1 MGIIIVRIV
10 MLAAA
15 AGAGLAFGPSL
26 GFHATN
32 YWLAGAGFLFGVLA
46 VLLEWQARKIPV
58 DRIFWGSMGGILGLG
73 LGLGLGTAMGA
84 VSPEAGPLGRSL
96 FGLLFTYL
104 GASVALAKRD
114 ELEDM
119 SAKLFPKTTAR
130 RESFKILDTSVIID
144 GRIVDLCEAGFLE
157 GTLIIPQFVLREL
170 QQIADSP
177 DPLKRNRGKR
187 GFDVLQRVQRIPGTR
202 VRVEDQDFPHVREV
216 DRKLIEL
223 GKSLGGK
230 VVTNDYNLN
239 KVAELSGVPVLN
251 VNELANALRPVVLPG
266 EVVHVHVVKEGKES
280 SQGVAY
286 LDDGTMV
293 VIDHG
298 KRFIGQPVTATV
310 TSVLQTTAG
319 RMIFARLKDDEAS
332 RSEEH
337 TSELHSLTNL
347 VCRLLLEKKK
357 NTLHT
362 PSNHHI
368 HYKLSTHCNKLKI
381 T

>member
-1 MGIIIVRIV
+1 MGIVIVRIV

-119 SAKLFPKTTAR
+119 SAKLFPKTMAR

-202 VRVEDQDFPHVREV
+202 VQVEDQDFPHIREV

-251 VNELANALRPVVLPG
+251 VNELANALKPVVLPG
-266 EVVHVHVVKEGKES
+266 EVVHVHVVKEGKEIG
-280 SQGVAY
+280 QGVAY

-298 KRFIGQPVTATV
+298 KRYIGQPVTATV

-319 RMIFARLKDDEAS
+319 RMIFARLKDEEAT
-332 RSEEH
+332 R
-337 TSELHSLTNL
+337 
-347 VCRLLLEKKK
+347 
-357 NTLHT
+357 
-362 PSNHHI
+362 
-368 HYKLSTHCNKLKI
+368 
-381 T
+381 